1 MEKSSFYADGD
12 VLFHSVLVIDTLHHH
27 HLLSMFF
34 VLIVEAP
41 PPNEVSLIELSF
53 PHSFIVSFLAS
64 PKMLTLGIVQTSMSF
79 ALAQP
84 HLSSLLIRNNSQH
97 YTFSSNFVSYYSWCS
112 IRVSTKPILRLPI
125 CSPTAI
131 EVSHPYRCRCL
142 THTCVCISPIH
153 PTRSHS

>member
-53 PHSFIVSFLAS
+53 PHSFIFSFQRSVPVL
-64 PKMLTLGIVQTSMSF
+64 SF
-79 ALAQP
+79 QRSAFISLIE
-84 HLSSLLIRNNSQH
+84 LSIGLN
-97 YTFSSNFVSYYSWCS
+97 
-112 IRVSTKPILRLPI
+112 
-125 CSPTAI
+125 
-131 EVSHPYRCRCL
+131 
-142 THTCVCISPIH
+142 IS
-153 PTRSHS
+153 